1 MLGTRLKTS
10 GWILLW
16 LILLLTALTTRP
28 PVPIDETRYLSV
40 AWEMWQSH
48 HFLVPHINGHPYSQK
63 PPLLFWLILAGWK
76 VFGVN
81 QWSARMTAPLFG
93 LLAVLLT
100 RYLAGRLWPEQ
111 EGTGDTVSW
120 FLIGT
125 GFWALYSTLTMFD
138 TLITCCALTTWTAL
152 WKAGRGSHIFIP
164 WLVFGAAAGLGLL
177 AKGPVILV
185 YTVPPALLAPWWTE
199 KRKIRSWTA
208 WYLGLAAALALGA
221 AIALAWAVPAARQ
234 GGPAYARAI
243 FFDQTAG
250 RVVHS
255 FAHQRPLYWYILLL
269 PVLFFPWSLS
279 RSVWS
284 APGRPRLT
292 SQVRFCLALLIP
304 ALVIL
309 SLVSGKQAHYLL
321 PLAPAAALLAGQNPD
336 RVSRESRRDW
346 LPAAVLVILA
356 LALFIL
362 PRLPLSG
369 DDAKML
375 EAIPAWLGLGPLT
388 AALVLVRLRSRGS
401 SRITSTATV
410 TIALLIFFH
419 LALAAPLHRYYD
431 ADGIAGQVRAAQA
444 AGKKVAVY
452 PARFSNQFQFAG
464 RITTPL
470 IPKETL
476 AEVVHW
482 TWRHPHQDLLL
493 FLDREAAP
501 FFSADGRGHPY
512 RNGWLLFRPAAG
524 MTKSYERWIQSRNHT
539 NGGRLGQ

>member
-1 MLGTRLKTS
+1 MFGTRLKTS
-10 GWILLW
+10 GWIALW
-16 LILLLTALTTRP
+16 LIFLLTALTTRP

-93 LLAVLLT
+93 LLAVVLT
-100 RYLAGRLWPEQ
+100 RRLARRLWPEQ
-111 EGTGDTVSW
+111 EEIRQAVPYI
-120 FLIGT
+120 LIGT

-138 TLITCCALTTWTAL
+138 TLITCCTLVAWTAL
-152 WKAGRGSHIFIP
+152 WSAGRDSHLCIP
-164 WLVFGAAAGLGLL
+164 WLIFGAAAGLGLL

-185 YTVPPALLAPWWTE
+185 YTLPPALLAPWWTE
-199 KRKIRSWTA
+199 KGKIRSWTA
-208 WYLGLAAALALGA
+208 WYLGLAAALALSA
-221 AIALAWAVPAARQ
+221 AIALAWAVPAALQ

-243 FFDQTAG
+243 FFSQTAG

-255 FAHQRPLYWYILLL
+255 FAHQRPFYWYILLL
-269 PVLFFPWSLS
+269 PLLFYPWSLS
-279 RSVWS
+279 RAVWS

-292 SQVRFCLALLIP
+292 SRVRFCLTLLIP
-304 ALVIL
+304 ALGIL
-309 SLVSGKQAHYLL
+309 SLISGKQAHYLL
-321 PLAPAAALLAGQNPD
+321 PLAPAVALLAGRNAD
-336 RVSRESRRDW
+336 GASRDPRRDW

-362 PRLPLSG
+362 PRLYLSG

-375 EAIPAWLGLGPLT
+375 EAVPAWLGLGPLT
-388 AALVLVRLRSRGS
+388 AALILAGLPAGGS
-401 SRITSTATV
+401 ARVTITATV

-419 LALAAPLHRYYD
+419 LALAASLHRYYD
-431 ADGIAGQVRAAQA
+431 ADRIANQVRAAQT
-444 AGKKVAVY
+444 AGIKVAVY
-452 PARFSNQFQFAG
+452 PARLSNQFQFAG

-470 IPKETL
+470 IPLETL
-476 AEVVHW
+476 EEVVHW

-493 FLDREAAP
+493 FLDPDAAP
-501 FFSADGRGHPY
+501 FFSAGGPDQPY
-512 RNGWLLFRPAAG
+512 RNGRLLFRPAAG
-524 MTKSYERWIQSRNHT
+524 MTKSYERWIQHKNRP
-539 NGGRLGQ
+539 